1 MARWSSN
8 VMKFVY
14 ALLLLGVIKC
24 IILYKVFYS
33 IPALELK
40 RRAKSKDRRASA
52 LHKAAAYEKSLTV
65 LLWLFGTAMSVML
78 FIWSARTSWWLAA
91 IVLVLIAW
99 LVVWG
104 KFPASGWAGRVAAFV
119 APVYWRLL
127 YYLNPLFSRLA
138 VIFPSN
144 TSIHT
149 KVYEK
154 NDLLELLNRQNKQVD
169 NRISGDDLQIAF
181 NAMTF
186 GDKNVS
192 KIMTPRR
199 LVKMVGINDNIGPL
213 LMDELHKS
221 GFSRFPV
228 VKDSVKSASPEIV
241 GTLYLN
247 NLIGYEGGGKVK
259 DLARREVYFINE
271 DSNLHQALGA
281 FLKTHHHLLIVVN
294 SFEEMVGVISLED
307 IMQQILGKKI
317 MDDFDN
323 YEDLRSVPPGP
334 VLKKTILKK
343 R

>member
-1 MARWSSN
+1 
-8 VMKFVY
+8 MKFVY
-14 ALLLLGVIKC
+14 VLLLLGVIKC
-24 IILYKVFYS
+24 IIIYKVFHS

-40 RRAKSKDRRASA
+40 RRAKSKDRRASV
-52 LHKAAAYEKSLTV
+52 LHKVAAYGKSLNV
-65 LLWLFGTAMSVML
+65 LLWLTGTAMTAVL
-78 FIWSARTSWWLAA
+78 VIWSTRTNWRLAA
-91 IVLVLIAW
+91 IVMTVIAW

-104 KFPASGWAGRVAAFV
+104 KFPVSGWAGRAAVF
-119 APVYWRLL
+119 ASPVYWRLL
-127 YYLNPLFSRLA
+127 YYLNPLLGRLA
-138 VIFPSN
+138 AVFPSD
-144 TSIHT
+144 TAIHT

-154 NDLLELLNRQNKQVD
+154 KDLLELLNRQNKQAD
-169 NRISGDDLQIAF
+169 NRIPGDDLRIAF

-186 GDKNVS
+186 GDKKVS
-192 KIMTPRR
+192 QIMTPRR

-228 VKDSVKSASPEIV
+228 VKDSVKSVSPEIV

-247 NLIGYEGGGKVK
+247 NLIGHEGGGKVK

-317 MDDFDN
+317 MDEFDN
-323 YEDLRSVPPGP
+323 YGDLRSVAAQAGT
-334 VLKKTILKK
+334 KEDNS
-343 R
+343 

>member
-1 MARWSSN
+1 
-8 VMKFVY
+8 MKFVY

-24 IILYKVFYS
+24 IILYKVFHS
-33 IPALELK
+33 ISALELK

-52 LHKAAAYEKSLTV
+52 LHRVAAYEKSLNV
-65 LLWLFGTAMSVML
+65 LLWLFGTAMAAGLV
-78 FIWSARTSWWLAA
+78 IWSARTSWWLAA
-91 IVLVLIAW
+91 IVLTLIAW

-104 KFPASGWAGRVAAFV
+104 KFPASGWAGRAAGFA
-119 APVYWRLL
+119 APGYWRLL
-127 YYLNPLFSRLA
+127 YYLNPLLGRLA
-138 VIFPSN
+138 VIFPSDI
-144 TSIHT
+144 SIHT
-149 KVYEK
+149 RIYEK
-154 NDLLELLNRQNKQVD
+154 NDLLELLKRQNKQAD
-169 NRISGDDLQIAF
+169 NRIPQGDLRIAF

-199 LVKMVGINDNIGPL
+199 LVKMVGVNDNIGPL

-228 VKDSVKSASPEIV
+228 VKDSVKSAPPEIV

-271 DSNLHQALGA
+271 DSDLHQALGA

-307 IMQQILGKKI
+307 VMRQILGKKI
-317 MDDFDN
+317 MDEFDN
-323 YEDLRSVPPGP
+323 YEDLHLVAARAGAKDYDS
-334 VLKKTILKK
+334 
-343 R
+343 